1 MKYNITAILFSIVC
15 LTGCSPF
22 QPIETTAKT
31 TYLLNDPTLSQ
42 QIVVSHSKKD
52 LLVSIPSAPRWLNTS
67 EMVYQTSTSEINY
80 FARNEWAAPPALMLE
95 PIIAH
100 ALSQSGL
107 YHVVVQA
114 PFGGNADQRLDVQIL
129 TMQQDFIQNPS
140 VYKLVLQAQLI
151 NMVSGNII
159 RGQRFSYTIP
169 TETNDP
175 AGGVK
180 AANKAIEEWIPQLIA
195 FCRRSPANT

>member
-1 MKYNITAILFSIVC
+1 MKSKLIVATC
-15 LTGCSPF
+15 IFLLTGCSPF
-22 QPIETTAKT
+22 QPIAVSPKT
-31 TYLLNDPTLSQ
+31 TYLLNDPTIGQ
-42 QIVVSHSKKD
+42 NDVMSHSKKN

-67 EMVYQTSTSEINY
+67 EMAYQTSSSEINY
-80 FARNEWAAPPALMLE
+80 YAENEWAAPPALMLE

-107 YHVVVQA
+107 YGVVVQA
-114 PFGGNADQRLDVQIL
+114 PFGGNADRRLDVQII
-129 TMQQDFIQNPS
+129 TMQQDFTKNPS
-140 VYKLVLQAQLI
+140 VYNLVLQAQLI
-151 NMVSGNII
+151 NMVTGDII

-169 TETNDP
+169 TETNNP

-195 FCRRSPANT
+195 FCRKSPANT